1 MTTPVTARFLL
12 AAVLHLIAGGV
23 CADAQPVD
31 RPGIRV
37 RLEPEVRDDM
47 SGVAWSAMTQE
58 FRDIWSREGVDVDWV
73 GANDT
78 GTPADVSL
86 PVVFDDRELRK
97 HDPKDKDAFGVTLF
111 AGRSQRIL
119 VSVRR
124 ARFVV
129 AAHRGLADSG
139 DSMTL
144 DIAHGRLLGRVVAHE
159 VGHALLLTLRHAA
172 QGLMSPQLE
181 QRDVTPLGA
190 AQFALS
196 TSDRERLATRFSN
209 PETAAQRADASRRQ
223 PVSGPTA
230 SATAGAAVT
239 PITWTDAPPVP
250 SRPRARR

>member
-1 MTTPVTARFLL
+1 MTTPVTARLL
-12 AAVLHLIAGGV
+12 FAAVLHLIAGSV
-23 CADAQPVD
+23 CADAQAVD
-31 RPGIRV
+31 RPAIRV
-37 RLEPEVRDDM
+37 RLEPEVRDDI
-47 SGVAWSAMTQE
+47 SGVGWTAMTQA

-73 GANDT
+73 GANDA
-78 GTPADVSL
+78 GTPADLTL
-86 PVVFDDRELRK
+86 PVIFDDRELRK
-97 HDPKDKDAFGVTLF
+97 HDARDKDAFGVTLF

-159 VGHALLLTLRHAA
+159 VGHALLLTLRHATH
-172 QGLMSPQLE
+172 GLMSPQLE
-181 QRDVTPLGA
+181 QRDVTPLGE

-196 TSDRERLATRFSN
+196 ASDRERLATRFSN
-209 PETAAQRADASRRQ
+209 PETAEQRADASRRQ
-223 PVSGPTA
+223 PVPGPAA
-230 SATAGAAVT
+230 SAPAGAAVT
-239 PITWTDAPPVP
+239 PITWTDAPPAP